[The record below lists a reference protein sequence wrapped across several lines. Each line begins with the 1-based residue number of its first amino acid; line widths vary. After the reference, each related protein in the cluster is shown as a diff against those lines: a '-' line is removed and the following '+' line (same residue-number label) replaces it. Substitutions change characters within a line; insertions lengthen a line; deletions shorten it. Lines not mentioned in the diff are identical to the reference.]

1 MAKAK
6 PREGGATNQGVSSEA
21 PGREIICKP
30 FAAIVY
36 HGITAWGGKLFRK
49 TKVKETEKMKKS
61 TFLVALLVGLMLL
74 ATAASAYTG
83 NAMAKEGDPQVG
95 VLNDRLSTR
104 TGPGTQFEEP
114 GTFLSAGDEITVYS
128 IAYDVNGVAWIQT
141 EINTNAGKMR
151 VYSGLKRVDGL
162 NVDKLHEEGNLNL
175 AATLD
180 YDYAPKYGPGA
191 DYASYS
197 FTFRAGRKFT
207 VKDTEGD
214 WAMIEFYAEGDK
226 QWYHLWLPMLYMSF

>member
-1 MAKAK
+1 
-6 PREGGATNQGVSSEA
+6 
-21 PGREIICKP
+21 
-30 FAAIVY
+30 
-36 HGITAWGGKLFRK
+36 
-49 TKVKETEKMKKS
+49 MKKRM
-61 TFLVALLVGLMLL
+61 FLVLFLVRLMLM
-74 ATAASAYTG
+74 TSMASAYTG
-83 NAMAKEGDPQVG
+83 NALVEEGAPQVG

-128 IAYDVNGVAWIQT
+128 IAYDVNNVAWIQT

-162 NVDKLHEEGNLNL
+162 NVDKLHVEENMDLP
-175 AATLD
+175 ATLD

-207 VKDTEGD
+207 VKDMEGD